1 MTVDLDQPAN
11 AFQERRTVTDQ
22 PSTGETP
29 ETSTGG
35 DIEELARRLG
45 GVEHL
50 EPKAKATLA
59 GLLRK
64 LAAELDQAEASVQKE
79 HLAESAAELVRAVH
93 DQHEPGLIAAARE
106 RLEGAVAR
114 AEAKAPV
121 ATDLVL
127 QLIDT
132 LAHLGI

>member
-1 MTVDLDQPAN
+1 MLFGGRPI
-11 AFQERRTVTDQ
+11 VTDQ
-22 PSTGETP
+22 GSVGETP
-29 ETSTGG
+29 NPSKGS

-45 GVEHL
+45 GVAHL
-50 EPKAKATLA
+50 DPQARAALA
-59 GLLRK
+59 ALLRK
-64 LAAELDQAEASVQKE
+64 LAAELDESEPSAQKE
-79 HLAESAAELVRAVH
+79 QLVESAAELVRAVR

>member
-1 MTVDLDQPAN
+1 MAEQTA
-11 AFQERRTVTDQ
+11 
-22 PSTGETP
+22 TGETP
-29 ETSTGG
+29 EPSIGS
-35 DIEELARRLG
+35 DIDDLARRLG

-50 EPKAKATLA
+50 DPKAKATLA

-64 LAAELDQAEASVQKE
+64 LAAELDQAEPSVQKE
-79 HLAESAAELVRAVH
+79 HLAESAAELVRAVQ